1 MQEFIKKNI
10 YLIFLFIITLS
21 IGFLTFLT
29 FIDKGFIEL
38 SDNNLQLL
46 LILNIFLL
54 FLLFVFIFLEI
65 KKAIKNDIDK
75 DGLNSNKKYIT
86 YFALFT
92 LIPSLLIS
100 IFSLFLFSFALEK
113 YFDKKVTTVVNNS
126 YELARDYVEEVR
138 NKIQSEI
145 VLIAFDLN
153 KSKKFL
159 NDNTDEY
166 KRFLNTQKIIRG
178 VDEIHVINIDKK
190 LLFSTL
196 EDDEPYIAPVDKA
209 LNLVL
214 DDDRPLKI
222 INAFENR
229 SAAIIRLQNFEDR
242 FLYVV
247 KYLDKNISRY
257 LTESQ
262 EAINFY
268 YTVEE
273 KSTGIKISF
282 AIIYIIVVSLL
293 LFISISIAIRFSSR
307 FFRSINN
314 LILASSSIGEGD
326 LNTKVPEVK
335 TDKDLEILNKN
346 FNQMIDR
353 LKNQQEKLIINERHE
368 AWGSLARK
376 LAHEIKN
383 PLTPIQLTIDR
394 LKSKYSSQLNEND
407 KDNFK
412 ENLKIINN
420 QIKQIEKLV
429 NEFSDFARMP
439 KPIFQNNDLVSLMN
453 DNIKLLQELDSTINI
468 KLTKDNQ
475 NIFFNCDKEQLSRV
489 FFNLI
494 KNSIE
499 SIHQKSEKVSNFN
512 KNISI
517 ELNETDDHISLVID
531 DNGIGLSLYFYA
543 YLGGHYTS
551 TGTVNQWV
559 NHAGYTSRPDMGT
572 SWWTTSNSSFMLT
585 GVQLEAGNSA
595 SDYAHESFIETL
607 NKCKRYFHVLA
618 HNNYVFLGLGMQY
631 YSASIFIDAG
641 PIDMRTTPTFIA
653 KQGVSGAYT
662 YEKLFGNSAQYIN
675 AIALD
680 GKTTRERCILNI
692 NGDASRQ
699 GQAVR
704 ISTHYHILSNNE
716 PHVALDAELT

>member
-1 MQEFIKKNI
+1 MYEFIKKNI

-29 FIDKGFIEL
+29 FIDKSLIEL
-38 SDNNLQLL
+38 SSQNLQYLL
-46 LILNIFLL
+46 VLNIVLLTLL
-54 FLLFVFIFLEI
+54 FIFIFLEI

-75 DGLNSNKKYIT
+75 DGLKSNKKYIT

-92 LIPSLLIS
+92 FIPSLLIS

-126 YELARDYVEEVR
+126 YELAKDYVEEVR

-159 NDNTDEY
+159 NDKEREY
-166 KRFLNTQKIIRG
+166 KRFLQTQKLIRG
-178 VDEIHVINIDKK
+178 VDEIHVINSNKK
-190 LLFSTL
+190 LLFSTIG
-196 EDDEPYIAPVDKA
+196 DDAPYIPPVDEA

-222 INAFENR
+222 INALENR
-229 SAAIIRLQNFEDR
+229 SAAIMRLQNFEDR
-242 FLYVV
+242 FIYVV
-247 KYLDKNISRY
+247 KYLDKDISRY
-257 LTESQ
+257 LTESE

-282 AIIYIIVVSLL
+282 AIIYIIIVSLL

-314 LILASSSIGEGD
+314 LILASSSIGKGNLD
-326 LNTKVPEVK
+326 IKVPEVK

-346 FNQMIDR
+346 FNQMIKR
-353 LKNQQEKLIINERHE
+353 LKDQQEKLIINERHE

-394 LKSKYSSQLNEND
+394 LKNKYSTELDEKNKE
-407 KDNFK
+407 NFK

-439 KPIFQNNDLVSLMN
+439 KPVFQKNELILLIKE
-453 DNIKLLQELDSTINI
+453 NIKLLQQLDQKI
-468 KLTKDNQ
+468 KIEFIHSNQ
-475 NIFFNCDKEQLSRV
+475 KLYLDGDKEQLSRV
-489 FFNLI
+489 FLNLI

-499 SIHQKSEKVSNFN
+499 SIHQKAEKVSDFN

-517 ELNETDDHISLVID
+517 EVNDFDSHIDIVIN
-531 DNGIGLSLYFYA
+531 DNGIGFNNLNNKIKEILNPYFTTKKE
-543 YLGGHYTS
+543 G
-551 TGTVNQWV
+551 TG
-559 NHAGYTSRPDMGT
+559 
-572 SWWTTSNSSFMLT
+572 
-585 GVQLEAGNSA
+585 
-595 SDYAHESFIETL
+595 
-607 NKCKRYFHVLA
+607 
-618 HNNYVFLGLGMQY
+618 LGL
-631 YSASIFIDAG
+631 SIVNKIINDHNGNIEFKSKTDGAIVK
-641 PIDMRTTPTFIA
+641 ITFI
-653 KQGVSGAYT
+653 K
-662 YEKLFGNSAQYIN
+662 
-675 AIALD
+675 
-680 GKTTRERCILNI
+680 
-692 NGDASRQ
+692 
-699 GQAVR
+699 
-704 ISTHYHILSNNE
+704 
-716 PHVALDAELT
+716 

>member
-1 MQEFIKKNI
+1 MYDFIKKNI

-29 FIDKGFIEL
+29 FIDKGVIEL
-38 SDNNLQLL
+38 SDQNLQLL
-46 LILNIFLL
+46 LIVNIVLL
-54 FLLFVFIFLEI
+54 ALLFVFIFFEI
-65 KKAIKNDIDK
+65 KKAIRNDIDK
-75 DGLNSNKKYIT
+75 DGLKSNKKYIT

-92 LIPSLLIS
+92 FIPSVLIS

-126 YELARDYVEEVR
+126 YELAKNYVDEVR
-138 NKIQSEI
+138 NKVQSEI
-145 VLIAFDLN
+145 ILVAFDVN

-159 NDNTDEY
+159 NDSVREY
-166 KRFLNTQKIIRG
+166 KRFLNTQKLIRG
-178 VDEIHVINIDKK
+178 VDEIHIIDVNKK

-196 EDDEPYIAPVDKA
+196 EEDDPYLPPLDQA

-229 SAAIIRLQNFEDR
+229 SAAIMRLQNFEDR
-242 FLYVV
+242 FIYIV
-247 KYLDKNISRY
+247 KYLDKNISKY

-282 AIIYIIVVSLL
+282 ALIYIIIVSLL

-314 LILASSSIGEGD
+314 LILASTSIGEGN
-326 LNTKVPEVK
+326 LNIKVPEVK

-353 LKNQQEKLIINERHE
+353 LKDQQEKLIINERHE

-394 LKSKYSSQLNEND
+394 LKNKYSSNLDEKNKEN
-407 KDNFK
+407 FQ

-439 KPIFQNNDLVSLMN
+439 KPIFKKNDLIILIK
-453 DNIKLLQELDSTINI
+453 DNIKLLQELDQTIKIDFIHNSHQ
-468 KLTKDNQ
+468 L
-475 NIFFNCDKEQLSRV
+475 FFDGDREQLSRV
-489 FFNLI
+489 FLNLI

-499 SIHQKSEKVSNFN
+499 SIQQKTEKVNNFN
-512 KNISI
+512 KNITI
-517 ELNETDDHISLVID
+517 ELNDFDSHISFVIN
-531 DNGIGLSLYFYA
+531 DNGEGFKNLNNNIKEILNPYFTTKKDGTGLGLSI
-543 YLGGHYTS
+543 
-551 TGTVNQWV
+551 VNKIV
-559 NHAGYTSRPDMGT
+559 NDH
-572 SWWTTSNSSFMLT
+572 N
-585 GVQLEAGNSA
+585 GNI
-595 SDYAHESFIETL
+595 EFIS
-607 NKCKRYFHVLA
+607 KADGAIIKI
-618 HNNYVFLGLGMQY
+618 
-631 YSASIFIDAG
+631 IFS
-641 PIDMRTTPTFIA
+641 
-653 KQGVSGAYT
+653 K
-662 YEKLFGNSAQYIN
+662 
-675 AIALD
+675 
-680 GKTTRERCILNI
+680 
-692 NGDASRQ
+692 
-699 GQAVR
+699 
-704 ISTHYHILSNNE
+704 
-716 PHVALDAELT
+716 

>member
-1 MQEFIKKNI
+1 MYDFIKKNI

-21 IGFLTFLT
+21 VGFLTFLT
-29 FIDKGFIEL
+29 FINKSPLEL
-38 SDNNLQLL
+38 SSQNLRYL
-46 LILNIFLL
+46 LILNIVLLSLL
-54 FLLFVFIFLEI
+54 FIFIFLEI
-65 KKAIKNDIDK
+65 KKTIKNDIDK
-75 DGLNSNKKYIT
+75 DGLKSNKRYIT

-92 LIPSLLIS
+92 FIPSLLIS

-126 YELARDYVEEVR
+126 YELARNYVDEVR

-145 VLIAFDLN
+145 VLIAFDVN

-159 NDNTDEY
+159 NDNKKEY
-166 KRFLNTQKIIRG
+166 TRFLQTQKLIRG
-178 VDEIHVINIDKK
+178 VNEIHIIDLEKK

-196 EDDEPYIAPVDKA
+196 NDNELYIPPVDEA

-229 SAAIIRLQNFEDR
+229 SAAIMRLQNFKDR
-242 FLYVV
+242 FIYVV
-247 KYLDKNISRY
+247 NYLDKDISRY
-257 LTESQ
+257 LTESE

-314 LILASSSIGEGD
+314 LILASTSIGEGNLD
-326 LNTKVPEVK
+326 IKVPEVK

-353 LKNQQEKLIINERHE
+353 LRDQQEKLIINERHE

-394 LKSKYSSQLNEND
+394 LKTKYSNEVDEKNQ
-407 KDNFK
+407 KNFN
-412 ENLKIINN
+412 ENLKIINS

-439 KPIFQNNDLVSLMN
+439 KPVFQKNDLVILIK
-453 DNIKLLQELDSTINI
+453 DNIQLLQELDQKI
-468 KLTKDNQ
+468 KIDFIHNNQ
-475 NIFFNCDKEQLSRV
+475 QLFFDGDKEQLSRV
-489 FFNLI
+489 FLNLI

-499 SIHQKSEKVSNFN
+499 SIQQKAEKVSDFN
-512 KNISI
+512 KYITI
-517 ELNETDDHISLVID
+517 ELNDFDSHISLVIN
-531 DNGIGLSLYFYA
+531 DNGIGFKNLNNNIREILNPYFTTKKD
-543 YLGGHYTS
+543 G
-551 TGTVNQWV
+551 TG
-559 NHAGYTSRPDMGT
+559 
-572 SWWTTSNSSFMLT
+572 
-585 GVQLEAGNSA
+585 
-595 SDYAHESFIETL
+595 
-607 NKCKRYFHVLA
+607 
-618 HNNYVFLGLGMQY
+618 LGL
-631 YSASIFIDAG
+631 SIVNKIINDHNGNIEFIPKADG
-641 PIDMRTTPTFIA
+641 A
-653 KQGVSGAYT
+653 K
-662 YEKLFGNSAQYIN
+662 IN
-675 AIALD
+675 IIFL
-680 GKTTRERCILNI
+680 K
-692 NGDASRQ
+692 
-699 GQAVR
+699 
-704 ISTHYHILSNNE
+704 
-716 PHVALDAELT
+716 

>member
-1 MQEFIKKNI
+1 MYDFIKKNI

-21 IGFLTFLT
+21 VGFLTFLT
-29 FIDKGFIEL
+29 FIDKSPLEL
-38 SDNNLQLL
+38 SSQNLQYL
-46 LILNIFLL
+46 LILNIVLLSLL
-54 FLLFVFIFLEI
+54 FIFIFLEI

-75 DGLNSNKKYIT
+75 DGLKSNKKYIT

-92 LIPSLLIS
+92 FIPSLLIS

-126 YELARDYVEEVR
+126 YELARNYVDEVR

-145 VLIAFDLN
+145 VLIAFDVN

-159 NDNTDEY
+159 NDNEREY
-166 KRFLNTQKIIRG
+166 SRFLKTQKLIRG
-178 VDEIHVINIDKK
+178 VDEIHIIDLEKK

-196 EDDEPYIAPVDKA
+196 GDNEPYIPPVDEA

-229 SAAIIRLQNFEDR
+229 SAAIMRLQNFKDR
-242 FLYVV
+242 FIYVV
-247 KYLDKNISRY
+247 NYLDKDISRY
-257 LTESQ
+257 LTESE

-314 LILASSSIGEGD
+314 LILASTSIGEGNLD
-326 LNTKVPEVK
+326 IKVPEVK

-353 LKNQQEKLIINERHE
+353 LKDQQEKLIINERHE

-394 LKSKYSSQLNEND
+394 LKNKYSSDLDEKNKEN
-407 KDNFK
+407 FQ

-439 KPIFQNNDLVSLMN
+439 KPIFQKNDLIILIK
-453 DNIKLLQELDSTINI
+453 DNIKLLQELDQTIKIDFIHNSQQ
-468 KLTKDNQ
+468 L
-475 NIFFNCDKEQLSRV
+475 FFDGDREQLSRV
-489 FFNLI
+489 FLNLI

-499 SIHQKSEKVSNFN
+499 SIQQKTEKVNDFN
-512 KNISI
+512 KNITI
-517 ELNETDDHISLVID
+517 ELNDFDSHISFVIN
-531 DNGIGLSLYFYA
+531 DNGEGFKNLNNNIKEILNPYFTTKKDGTGLGLSI
-543 YLGGHYTS
+543 
-551 TGTVNQWV
+551 VNKIV
-559 NHAGYTSRPDMGT
+559 NDH
-572 SWWTTSNSSFMLT
+572 N
-585 GVQLEAGNSA
+585 GNI
-595 SDYAHESFIETL
+595 EFISKTDGAII
-607 NKCKRYFHVLA
+607 KI
-618 HNNYVFLGLGMQY
+618 
-631 YSASIFIDAG
+631 IFS
-641 PIDMRTTPTFIA
+641 
-653 KQGVSGAYT
+653 K
-662 YEKLFGNSAQYIN
+662 
-675 AIALD
+675 
-680 GKTTRERCILNI
+680 
-692 NGDASRQ
+692 
-699 GQAVR
+699 
-704 ISTHYHILSNNE
+704 
-716 PHVALDAELT
+716 

>member
-1 MQEFIKKNI
+1 MYDFIKKNI

-29 FIDKGFIEL
+29 FIDKSPIEL
-38 SDNNLQLL
+38 SSQNLRYL
-46 LILNIFLL
+46 LILNIVLLSFL
-54 FLLFVFIFLEI
+54 FIFIFLEI
-65 KKAIKNDIDK
+65 KKAIKNDIDG
-75 DGLNSNKKYIT
+75 DGLKSNKRYIT

-92 LIPSLLIS
+92 FIPSLLIS

-126 YELARDYVEEVR
+126 YELARNYVDEIR

-145 VLIAFDLN
+145 VLIAFDVN

-159 NDNTDEY
+159 NDNEKEY
-166 KRFLNTQKIIRG
+166 NRFLQTQKLIRG
-178 VDEIHVINIDKK
+178 VNEIHIIDLEKK

-196 EDDEPYIAPVDKA
+196 NDNEPYIPPVDKA
-209 LNLVL
+209 LNLVV

-229 SAAIIRLQNFEDR
+229 SAAIMRLQNFKDR
-242 FLYVV
+242 FIYVV
-247 KYLDKNISRY
+247 NYLDKDISRY
-257 LTESQ
+257 LTESE

-314 LILASSSIGEGD
+314 LILASTSIGEGNLD
-326 LNTKVPEVK
+326 IKVPELK
-335 TDKDLEILNKN
+335 TDRDLEILNKN
-346 FNQMIDR
+346 FNQMINR
-353 LKNQQEKLIINERHE
+353 LKDQQEKLIINERHE

-394 LKSKYSSQLNEND
+394 LKNKYSSDLDEKNKEN
-407 KDNFK
+407 FQ

-439 KPIFQNNDLVSLMN
+439 KPVFKKNNVIDIIIT
-453 DNIKLLQELDSTINI
+453 NIKLMNEIDLSI
-468 KLTKDNQ
+468 KIDFKYNKPIILL
-475 NIFFNCDKEQLSRV
+475 NCDKEQISRV
-489 FFNLI
+489 FLNLI

-499 SIHQKSEKVSNFN
+499 SIIEKSQKIPNLDK
-512 KNISI
+512 KITI
-517 ELNETDDHISLVID
+517 ELLEENNHIFINVK
-531 DNGIGLSLYFYA
+531 DNGVGFINLNNNIKDIVNPYFTTKKNGTGLGLSIVSKIIND
-543 YLGGHYTS
+543 HN
-551 TGTVNQWV
+551 GTINFKAINEGALV
-559 NHAGYTSRPDMGT
+559 
-572 SWWTTSNSSFMLT
+572 
-585 GVQLEAGNSA
+585 E
-595 SDYAHESFIETL
+595 I
-607 NKCKRYFHVLA
+607 K
-618 HNNYVFLGLGMQY
+618 FL
-631 YSASIFIDAG
+631 
-641 PIDMRTTPTFIA
+641 
-653 KQGVSGAYT
+653 
-662 YEKLFGNSAQYIN
+662 IN
-675 AIALD
+675 D
-680 GKTTRERCILNI
+680 
-692 NGDASRQ
+692 
-699 GQAVR
+699 
-704 ISTHYHILSNNE
+704 
-716 PHVALDAELT
+716 